1 LHHSSCGLSTQHALA
16 SLPDITFA
24 GTFANCAETSP
35 ARALDELAAMVSA
48 GDMPGAQAAAAT
60 LAPFWDGALRAR
72 TAEDR
77 GRVSGMFS

>member
-1 LHHSSCGLSTQHALA
+1 M
-16 SLPDITFA
+16 TFA

-35 ARALDELAAMVSA
+35 AWALDELAAMVSA

-60 LAPFWDGALRAR
+60 LALFWDGALRAR